1 MRRTWGA
8 VSIAVAL
15 ALLLA
20 GCADGGSTEFKDSVA
35 VVGVPACRTWP
46 IELAG
51 DTYWEMTPG
60 QVGEWKATH
69 KIPDADA
76 QGAAGFEARSVAAA
90 DVPQVHASAAWTD
103 LDDGVGTLYR
113 YEDGTAL
120 FIARTGNQIYFTDVE
135 REFDAVC

>member
-1 MRRTWGA
+1 MRLAGA
-8 VSIAVAL
+8 FVVL

-20 GCADGGSTEFKDSVA
+20 GCSGGGTTEFKDSVA
-35 VVGVPACRTWP
+35 VDNVPACRTWP
-46 IELAG
+46 IPLAG

-76 QGAAGFEARSVAAA
+76 QADGGAEAQVVLVA
-90 DVPQVHASAAWTD
+90 DTPQVHASAAWTN
-103 LDDGVGTLYR
+103 LDDGIGILYR
-113 YEDGTAL
+113 YDDGTAL
-120 FIARTGNQIYFTDVE
+120 FIARTGNKIYFTDVE